1 MSTTLGIVEVPAAS
15 SRESTSGEE
24 TLSGFL
30 PARRFGNKSLL
41 EWVVRRVTES
51 LLLERVAIVAD
62 EGQGELIERLAP
74 PDVPVFVGPQ
84 PDSLGRIA
92 AAVEHFRADHL
103 VRVPLCCPFIDPEM
117 IDRLVCTAAAN
128 ASCDYVGYFLL
139 DGRPAVLSKVGLFA
153 EWCSAEAVARADRI
167 ARLDSDRSN
176 CMHFVFSHSD
186 LFQLRFIPVPE
197 RLERGDVR
205 LMLEG
210 NEDWE
215 VADLII
221 EALGP
226 DELDWRRIVSF
237 LEQQPALRRRLG
249 LRALQPN
256 G

>member
-1 MSTTLGIVEVPAAS
+1 MSTTLGIVEVPAS
-15 SRESTSGEE
+15 TLESTSRE
-24 TLSGFL
+24 TSSGFL

-41 EWVVRRVTES
+41 EWVVRRVTDS
-51 LLLERVAIVAD
+51 LLLERVAIVAE
-62 EGQGELIERLAP
+62 EGQGGVIERLAP
-74 PDVPVFVGPQ
+74 PDVPVFVGRQ

-92 AAVEHFRADHL
+92 AAVEHFQADHL

-128 ASCDYVGYFLL
+128 ASCDYVGYFSL

-153 EWCSAEAVARADRI
+153 EWCSSEAVARANRI
-167 ARLDSDRSN
+167 ARLDTERSN
-176 CMHFVFSHSD
+176 CMQFVFSHAD

-210 NEDWE
+210 KDDWE
-215 VADLII
+215 VADMIV

-226 DELDWRRIVSF
+226 DELDWRRIVGF

-249 LRALQPN
+249 VPALQPN